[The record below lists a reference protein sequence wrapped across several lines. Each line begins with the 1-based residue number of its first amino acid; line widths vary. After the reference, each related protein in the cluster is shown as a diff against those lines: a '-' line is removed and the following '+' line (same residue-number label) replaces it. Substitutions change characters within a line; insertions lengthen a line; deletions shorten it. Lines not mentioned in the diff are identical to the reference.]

1 MEEAEVQRRI
11 RAALEGDPERFAPLV
26 EAYTPALFNLAAK
39 MTGSRQEAEEIV
51 QETFFRAYRSL
62 GKFDGRTRFLSW
74 LFGIAVN
81 LCRDAGRRNRRA
93 DSALAVEDLPDGTAS
108 PGSGPADERLAA
120 RQEEAR
126 LRLCL
131 LRLPE
136 GQREAILLR
145 YQEELS
151 LAEVADALRIGLS
164 AAKMRIQRGLDQLK
178 LCLERREAGS

>member
-11 RAALEGDPERFAPLV
+11 RAALEGNPERFAPLV

-81 LCRDAGRRNRRA
+81 VCRDAVRRNRRA
-93 DSALAVEDLPDGTAS
+93 GSASAVEDLPDEPAS
-108 PGSGPADERLAA
+108 RGARPADEGLAA
-120 RQEEAR
+120 RQEEER
-126 LRLCL
+126 LRRCL
-131 LRLPE
+131 VRLPE
-136 GQREAILLR
+136 TLRPALLLR

-151 LAEVADALRIGLS
+151 LAEVAEVLRIGIS
-164 AAKMRIQRGLDQLK
+164 AAKMRIQRGLDQLRR
-178 LCLERREAGS
+178 CMERREAES